1 MPRVSSCPQGDAI
14 DRYLDDRLPA
24 AESSGLETHLS
35 SCPTCEDRLRA
46 ALKSDPL
53 LPLARSGPGG
63 SWSVPV
69 VLRNRLLDLCAASTD
84 TNGTVAQ
91 DTSPVA
97 AFERPP
103 ELVAVLHPPQGSDEI
118 GRLPGYRILKVLGK
132 GGMGV
137 VCLGVDEKLNRRVAI
152 KLILPGM
159 AADPR
164 ATAMFLREAR
174 ALAAAPHDNVVTVFQ
189 VGQDGETPFLVME
202 FLEGETVA
210 HWMKNNPS
218 RCLGDVLRIAREA
231 IAGLAYAHSKGVI
244 HRDFKPANLWRTAGS
259 GRVKLLD
266 FGLARQPENEPLT
279 APGQVMGTAAY
290 MAPEQAK
297 GTAVDARADLFSFGV
312 VLHELC
318 SGVSPFA
325 RPHYINSL
333 VAVSEYHPD
342 PLDRTHPWLPA
353 DLVTLA
359 TDLLA
364 KDPAARVQTAEEVAA
379 RIQRIEADAT
389 RKRLLNRLVGETNSS
404 AEAES
409 PVRNDPA
416 APARDAVASEKFAH
430 QRRQWRSPARRR
442 VWAAGIT
449 AGFLALAGL
458 VYGLSGNG
466 QQKGDPDKPRAEV
479 PQPDEKKP
487 PKEGPVTPPPPP
499 GEPVSALAMTKT
511 PAKYFAEGPW
521 TLDTTGA
528 RKPVNAIAYQ
538 PGGTLIA
545 LGSEDGTI
553 RLYEAATGKFQKAL
567 VTRGA
572 YRELA
577 WTPDGKYLVVSEA
590 NAEFTTIRDIE
601 TGKVIREIDVYL
613 HHPSVSPDGSQ
624 LAGCS
629 ANTVLVFDLTKIGKP
644 LELALPKTT
653 AAAIAWHPKSTQLMV
668 GYADEQVR
676 VWDMTKQKP
685 EVVREFDARVG
696 PVSAVA
702 WHSERRY
709 AIGGSG
715 SLGYA
720 IWLDDKRIAGGGG
733 LAITTFGWSPKGDAL
748 LICSSPSSYCF
759 IIDTTNA
766 EGKGKRLE
774 GRPEQ
779 GNWSPDGKQIAL
791 LSDGSS
797 RVVDRN
803 DKLLFTIPM
812 FDRDLHYNAQKGYF
826 IPPQKGENPFVFVVQ
841 TKDGQ
846 KTYTPDA
853 FEKLTGGKW
862 KNDPD
867 SLK

>member
-35 SCPTCEDRLRA
+35 SCPACEDRLRT

-91 DTSPVA
+91 DTRPVT

-297 GTAVDARADLFSFGV
+297 GAAVDARADLFSFGV

-353 DLVTLA
+353 DLVALA
-359 TDLLA
+359 TGLLA
-364 KDPAARVQTAEEVAA
+364 KDPAARVQTAAAVAA
-379 RIQRIEADAT
+379 RLRRIEEGAA
-389 RKRLLNRLVGETNSS
+389 KAGLLNERVGEADEHAPIDLDSV
-404 AEAES
+404 AE
-409 PVRNDPA
+409 PA
-416 APARDAVASEKFAH
+416 APAV
-430 QRRQWRSPARRR
+430 RRKSPRRR
-442 VWAAGIT
+442 AWAVGLAFGLLAAMGLVWAAISNRPNDK
-449 AGFLALAGL
+449 AQQPKEPPAPL
-458 VYGLSGNG
+458 VPLPPEPPIAI
-466 QQKGDPDKPRAEV
+466 KAGDPMSGIALTRKPKAYPNV
-479 PQPDEKKP
+479 L
-487 PKEGPVTPPPPP
+487 
-499 GEPVSALAMTKT
+499 S
-511 PAKYFAEGPW
+511 W
-521 TLDTTGA
+521 TLETVRH
-528 RKPVNAIAYQ
+528 RKPVAAFAFQ
-538 PGGTLIA
+538 PGGTLFA
-545 LGSEDGTI
+545 TGSNDGTI
-553 RLYEAATGKFQKAL
+553 RVYDAKTWQLVKAIVAPSDVRLLAWSRDGKQLIGTRHAVSFQK
-567 VTRGA
+567 T
-572 YRELA
+572 LA
-577 WTPDGKYLVVSEA
+577 WDL
-590 NAEFTTIRDIE
+590 D
-601 TGKVIREIDVYL
+601 TGKVVREFSHSL
-613 HHPSVSPDGSQ
+613 GSLAVSPDGNLLSGTAFLPINDSALPTGGGVTQVVVENLSQ
-624 LAGCS
+624 GLPAVS
-629 ANTVLVFDLTKIGKP
+629 
-644 LELALPKTT
+644 LELPDTHPVSVS
-653 AAAIAWHPKSTQLMV
+653 WHPESKHLMV
-668 GYADEQVR
+668 GYSDGEIR
-676 VWDMTKQKP
+676 IWDVAAKK
-685 EVVREFDARVG
+685 VVRNVKSGFTSLRQVG
-696 PVSAVA
+696 
-702 WHSERRY
+702 
-709 AIGGSG
+709 
-715 SLGYA
+715 
-720 IWLDDKRIAGGGG
+720 
-733 LAITTFGWSPKGDAL
+733 
-748 LICSSPSSYCF
+748 
-759 IIDTTNA
+759 
-766 EGKGKRLE
+766 
-774 GRPEQ
+774 
-779 GNWSPDGKQIAL
+779 WSPDGKKWAVLSGSMQLAVWFGDKRIELQGEGDSFAWSPTGDHLVGVCHRGSMKVFDTRNEDCKFEEFKDDQAVQATWSPDGKRIAL
-791 LSDGSS
+791 MGREPG
-797 RVVDRN
+797 RV
-803 DKLLFTIPM
+803 I
-812 FDRDLHYNAQKGYF
+812 DLAGKTVHNFSEDASAYNAEEGWFREPKDGK
-826 IPPQKGENPFVFVVQ
+826 PAFVFVIQ
-841 TKDGQ
+841 TDKGQ
-846 KTYTPDA
+846 ETLTPA
-853 FEKLTGGKW
+853 EFAKRTGW
-862 KNDPD
+862 KNQPE
-867 SLK
+867 KVFVP